1 LQPLLTSSAD
11 DPSGLDFNTIAD
23 TPQSTSPLTLAKETY
38 RAKGIRGFYA
48 GCGALVTGN
57 AVKAAV
63 RFTSYDR
70 FKRLLVNQDVGGTMI
85 HFLQMLR
92 LLT

>member
-1 LQPLLTSSAD
+1 MVY
-11 DPSGLDFNTIAD
+11 I
-23 TPQSTSPLTLAKETY
+23 PQSTSPLTLAKETY

-70 FKRLLVNQDVGGTMI
+70 FKRLLVNQDVSGKI
-85 HFLQMLR
+85 IDSLQTAMDTDLILVQCAGQAHR
-92 LLT
+92 TAEYGW